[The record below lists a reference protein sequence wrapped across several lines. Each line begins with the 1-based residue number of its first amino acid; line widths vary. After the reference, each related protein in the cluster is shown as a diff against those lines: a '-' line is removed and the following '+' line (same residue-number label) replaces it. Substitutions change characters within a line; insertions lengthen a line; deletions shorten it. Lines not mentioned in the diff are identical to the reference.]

1 MNRIVLASD
10 NKGKI
15 REFNEL
21 LGARGIEVVSQGSLG
36 VTPAEE
42 PFETFLENCL
52 AKARN
57 AARQTGMPAMADDSG
72 ICVDALG
79 GLPGVHSAR
88 FAGEP
93 RSDARNNALLV
104 SKLAG
109 KACRA
114 AHYVCVL
121 IAVKSA
127 EDPDPLVATG
137 AWAGEILDAPRGENG
152 FGYDPYFFV
161 KEAGKTAAELSPEA
175 KNGVSHRGQAMR
187 MMSGLMKERWGW

>member
-10 NKGKI
+10 NPGKI

-21 LGARGIEVVSQGSLG
+21 LAPRGIEVAAQGSLG

-42 PFETFLENCL
+42 PFGTFLENCL

-57 AARQTGMPAMADDSG
+57 AARQTGLPAFADDSG
-72 ICVDALG
+72 ICADALG
-79 GLPGVHSAR
+79 GMPGVHSAR

-93 RSDARNNALLV
+93 KSDARNNALLV

-109 KACRA
+109 EKNRA

-121 IAVKSA
+121 VALKSA
-127 EDPDPLVATG
+127 DDPDPLVATG
-137 AWAGEILDAPRGENG
+137 AWAGEIIDSPRGENG
-152 FGYDPYFFV
+152 FGYDPYFLV
-161 KEAGKTAAELSPEA
+161 KEFGRTAAELTAEE

-187 MMSGLMKERWGW
+187 MMSELMRERWGW